1 MKFRNLLECN
11 VSGCGFIWFILFWFL
26 IIVDFK
32 IKIKL
37 NKLYVYFYVM
47 NIFKKFCL
55 IMFFIGYV
63 CSF

>member
-1 MKFRNLLECN
+1 MDVDLF
-11 VSGCGFIWFILFWFL
+11 GFILFWFL

-47 NIFKKFCL
+47 NIFLKFCL

-63 CSF
+63 CSFLVEI